1 MGVSFYGFLPCGSGC
16 AKIGKELLGDSAA
29 GRDAGEMKEKGE
41 AGVDRADIE

>member
-29 GRDAGEMKEKGE
+29 GRDAGGRKEASE
-41 AGVDRADIE
+41 EYLTAEL